1 MDLLPEGK
9 SVLELAQICAS
20 VLFPIVSLC
29 AVIVAVWA
37 IIVNRR
43 TQREQTARNAYIKY
57 IELAFQNP
65 DFAFPDWSK
74 INLTAETFQLTNS
87 PIDGKANFEKYEWF
101 MSILL
106 NTSNF
111 VFTSV
116 PAHHPL
122 AKQMRLQF
130 AYHWK
135 YIDRFKGSK
144 NYLKIW
150 YAAHSTQI
158 DEGVKFGKKNYP

>member
-87 PIDGKANFEKYEWF
+87 PIDGKANF
-101 MSILL
+101 
-106 NTSNF
+106 
-111 VFTSV
+111 
-116 PAHHPL
+116 
-122 AKQMRLQF
+122 
-130 AYHWK
+130 
-135 YIDRFKGSK
+135 
-144 NYLKIW
+144 
-150 YAAHSTQI
+150 
-158 DEGVKFGKKNYP
+158 